1 VTGYLVIG
9 TRRAGAR
16 YEGVIRDGRNV
27 IAECGHAHRNR
38 DEPGR
43 EGPSAR
49 SCITELAQATRD
61 ETAADRVR
69 SRILRKGRQGSAG
82 FSVTAGTLARWRQLA
97 EREAE
102 ALPGQLARLGQ
113 LIGDREVRGRSGV
126 VAVPAVQAPEP
137 VRERQPVQH
146 AAMTRHLLGID
157 REGGE

>member
-1 VTGYLVIG
+1 MKALSIG

-16 YEGVIRDGRNV
+16 YEGVIREGGQV

-61 ETAADRVR
+61 EATVDRIR
-69 SRILRKGRQGSAG
+69 ARILRKGRASSAG
-82 FSVTAGTLARWRQLA
+82 FSVSAGMLARWREDA

-102 ALPGQLARLGQ
+102 ALPGQLAQLGQ
-113 LIGDREVRGRSGV
+113 LIGGRGVRGRSGTI
-126 VAVPAVQAPEP
+126 ALPAIEAPAEP
-137 VRERQPVQH
+137 PREHQPIPH
-146 AAMTRHLLGID
+146 AAMTRKLLCLD
-157 REGGE
+157 REAAE